1 MKQKNSVR
9 IRSTLFFAV
18 IDSGIVHRIYGEN
31 LMLGGGAVRRKQPV
45 TVVVHCPE
53 AEEGKQMLARCV
65 AQVHGELV
73 RYRISQLSCPEK
85 QKQEILD
92 SVIRIVN
99 GREQ

>member
-18 IDSGIVHRIYGEN
+18 IDSGIVHRFYGEN
-31 LMLGGGAVRRKQPV
+31 LMPGGVAMRKTQPIAVE
-45 TVVVHCPE
+45 VHCPE
-53 AEEGKQMLARCV
+53 AEEGKRMLARCV

-73 RYRISQLSCPEK
+73 RYRISQLRCPEK

>member
-18 IDSGIVHRIYGEN
+18 IDSGVVHRIYGEN
-31 LMLGGGAVRRKQPV
+31 LMTGGVAVRKTRPIA
-45 TVVVHCPE
+45 VVVHCPE
-53 AEEGKQMLARCV
+53 TEEGKQMLARCV
-65 AQVHGELV
+65 AQVHGNLV
-73 RYRISQLSCPEK
+73 RYRISQLRCPEE